1 MKLFILAAVFCVP
14 LLIQAQSHSLEKI
27 WETDTVVAIPESVIP
42 DAAHKF
48 LFVSLIDGGGWDAD
62 GKGGVGKLDP
72 DGKKYDPNWIKGLNA
87 PKGLGLYGNRLYTA
101 DIGEVVVI
109 DIKKGVIEKKIP
121 IEGASGLNDITVD
134 ANGIVYV
141 SDSRVGKV
149 YRIEKDLP
157 VLFMDK
163 LSGANG
169 LKAHGEELYVL
180 ANKSVLNIDAAHNI
194 RTITT
199 LPNGGDGVEEA
210 GNGDLI
216 VSEWQGTIYY
226 VYADGRKELL
236 LDRRPEKKN
245 TADIH
250 YDPATH
256 ILYVPGFNGK
266 TVTAYRLKEGAGTG
280 TGGTAFHRLRIAGV
294 EQGGA
299 GIDGGG
305 IRFAAAPRVY
315 LVDAARLEAL
325 KKKVMQGE
333 AGTVKLAGELRD
345 QADKFLDMKPV
356 SVMEKSRTPMSGNK
370 HDYMSQAPYFWYDS
384 TKPNGLPYMRRDGQR
399 NPEIY
404 KITDRRYVGELDN
417 AVRVLSMG
425 WWLTGDEKYA
435 QKAAVLLRHW
445 FLDDSTKMNPNLVY
459 AQAVPGINDGRGIG
473 LIETVSLTGIADAA
487 GLLEGSVSW
496 TKKDA
501 GALRQWYAQ
510 FLDWMLTSKN
520 GKDEHAARNNHGT
533 WYLVQAT
540 DFALYSGNTAKAKQ
554 LAEEGKALVEK
565 QIQPDGKMPL
575 ELARTNGLGY
585 STFNLQAFFT
595 LATLGREVGVD
606 LWNYKNKEGAGIRTA
621 FDWLLPYASG
631 KKNWDYQQISPYN
644 KNDLHDLLLRAALVY
659 KDGTYREDAAGLG
672 QKDSV
677 MAALLWAE

>member
-1 MKLFILAAVFCVP
+1 MKPYILIAAFCAP
-14 LLIQAQSHSLEKI
+14 LLIQAQTHSLEKI

-42 DAAHKF
+42 DATHKF

-62 GKGGVGKLDP
+62 GKGGVGKLGL
-72 DGKKYDPNWIKGLNA
+72 DGKNYIPDWITGLNA

-101 DIGEVVVI
+101 DISEVVVI

-121 IEGASGLNDITVD
+121 VEGANGLNDITVD
-134 ANGIVYV
+134 AKGIVYV
-141 SDSRVGKV
+141 SDSKSGKV
-149 YRIEKDLP
+149 YRIEKDQP
-157 VLFMDK
+157 VLFMDN

-180 ANKSVLNIDAAHNI
+180 ANKSVLNVDASHHV

-216 VSEWQGTIYY
+216 VSEWLGTIYY

-250 YDPATH
+250 YDPAAH
-256 ILYVPGFNGK
+256 LLYVPGFNGK
-266 TVTAYRLKEGAGTG
+266 TVTAYRLKEGAG
-280 TGGTAFHRLRIAGV
+280 A
-294 EQGGA
+294 GA
-299 GIDGGG
+299 GDG
-305 IRFAAAPRVY
+305 ARVY
-315 LVDAARLEAL
+315 LADAARLEEL
-325 KKKVMQGE
+325 KKKVKQGD
-333 AGTVKLAGELRD
+333 AGAVALAGKLQG
-345 QADKFLDMKPV
+345 QADKFMDMRPV
-356 SVMEKSRTPMSGNK
+356 SVMEKSSTPMSGNK

-384 TKPNGLPYMRRDGQR
+384 SKPHGLPYMRRDGQR

-404 KITDRRYVGELDN
+404 TITDRRYMGELDN
-417 AVRVLSMG
+417 AVRTLSLG
-425 WWLTGDEKYA
+425 WWLTGNEKYA

-445 FLDDSTKMNPNLVY
+445 FLDDSTRMNPNLVY
-459 AQAVPGINDGRGIG
+459 AQAVPGVNDGRGTG
-473 LIETVSLTGIADAA
+473 LIETISLTGIADAA
-487 GLLEGSVSW
+487 GLLEGSASW
-496 TKKDA
+496 TKADA

-520 GKDEHAARNNHGT
+520 GKDEHAAKNNHGT
-533 WYLVQAT
+533 WYLVQVI
-540 DFALYSGNTAKAKQ
+540 DFALYSGNTAKARQ
-554 LAEEGKALVEK
+554 LAEEGKTLVEN

-595 LATLGREVGVD
+595 LATLGQEVGVD
-606 LWNYKNKEGAGIRTA
+606 LWNYKNRNGAGIRTA

-631 KKNWDYQQISPYN
+631 KKTWDYQQISPYN
-644 KNDLHDLLLRAALVY
+644 KNDFHDLLLRAALAY
-659 KDGTYREDAAGLG
+659 KAETYRGDAAGLG
-672 QKDSV
+672 QKDNV
-677 MAALLWAE
+677 MAELLWGE